1 MIWFDSNLNYI
12 INNLSNNYE
21 LILSTIIFTPILVLI
36 LNKICLKFNFLDFP
50 NKRKSHSVPMP
61 FSGGLTI
68 GIILFLNSL
77 YLIISNYEI
86 IFFYINIYVFSLLF
100 LVFGFFDDLKNF
112 STKNKLFLI
121 LLLLFFIVFATPN
134 LVIYELKFYYI
145 FNKTFVL
152 DIFAIPFTIFC
163 IFMLFNALNFADGKN
178 GISIALSIY
187 WLFYVMFKISSDV
200 FFVIGL
206 IAILIIV
213 LYFNLKNKLFLGNSG
228 VNFLSIF
235 ISLLIIKSYNT
246 QNISFFCDEI
256 FLLLFIPGID
266 AARVTIYRALKKKS
280 PFSPD
285 KTHLHH
291 YLEKY
296 INDNFIWLFYLSIS
310 IMPILILKL
319 TQSFFIS
326 IFLSSVLYLI
336 LFNKFFAKIFKS
348 IR

>member
-1 MIWFDSNLNYI
+1 
-12 INNLSNNYE
+12 
-21 LILSTIIFTPILVLI
+21 
-36 LNKICLKFNFLDFP
+36 
-50 NKRKSHSVPMP
+50 
-61 FSGGLTI
+61 
-68 GIILFLNSL
+68 
-77 YLIISNYEI
+77 
-86 IFFYINIYVFSLLF
+86 
-100 LVFGFFDDLKNF
+100 
-112 STKNKLFLI
+112 
-121 LLLLFFIVFATPN
+121 
-134 LVIYELKFYYI
+134 
-145 FNKTFVL
+145 
-152 DIFAIPFTIFC
+152 
-163 IFMLFNALNFADGKN
+163 
-178 GISIALSIY
+178 
-187 WLFYVMFKISSDV
+187 MFKISSDI

-206 IAILIIV
+206 ITILIIV

-296 INDNFIWLFYLSIS
+296 INDNFIWLFYLLIS
-310 IMPILILKL
+310 ILPILFLKL

-326 IFLSSVLYLI
+326 ILLSGILYLI